1 MCLSVD
7 VLLLFKKEK
16 QAKSL
21 VGNFVSLRSGL
32 KKEFWEVPII
42 AGGWGHPPLQKA
54 AVFGVGADVS
64 SARGLLPA
72 KQHGTGQASSRGGE
86 RVDALYLCSF
96 QGWKEPKIP
105 GGWLRGVQALQ
116 SPAPGPPLRGT
127 LPGQLFRASG
137 AGGSADCPR
146 FRAAAAG
153 WDFGR
158 KPSGWTRKA
167 RLVHAAVGAG
177 GSLAGR

>member
-64 SARGLLPA
+64 SARGPLPA
-72 KQHGTGQASSRGGE
+72 KQHSTGQASSRGGE
-86 RVDALYLCSF
+86 RGDALYLCSF

-105 GGWLRGVQALQ
+105 GGRRNRTGGQ
-116 SPAPGPPLRGT
+116 PPGPPCRLTPGPHLRGA
-127 LPGQLFRASG
+127 LSW
-137 AGGSADCPR
+137 GGSAHP
-146 FRAAAAG
+146 
-153 WDFGR
+153 
-158 KPSGWTRKA
+158 A
-167 RLVHAAVGAG
+167 RVVQLIDSASAPLP
-177 GSLAGR
+177 LAGQSWEGCPAGRGKRAWCKQP

>member
-1 MCLSVD
+1 MCLSVN

-64 SARGLLPA
+64 SARGPLPA
-72 KQHGTGQASSRGGE
+72 KQHSTGQASSRGEE
-86 RVDALYLCSF
+86 RDDDLYCVLSKDGKDQRSPGF
-96 QGWKEPKIP
+96 VSKERQRSSRQP
-105 GGWLRGVQALQ
+105 RT
-116 SPAPGPPLRGT
+116 PLRGA
-127 LPGQLFRASG
+127 LSW
-137 AGGSADCPR
+137 GGSAHPA
-146 FRAAAAG
+146 RAVQLIDSASA
-153 WDFGR
+153 
-158 KPSGWTRKA
+158 P
-167 RLVHAAVGAG
+167 LP
-177 GSLAGR
+177 LAGQSWEGCPAGREKRAWCKQL